1 MPLPGVR
8 HNDKERASG
17 AINNQKPLGRGEKST
32 GRGGRGSATGSE
44 RFGGDYSVN
53 PDCFLRTL
61 PNDAQGKVCISQN
74 QKERVVSYQLKYPWP
89 LTKPRQ
95 RLN

>member
-1 MPLPGVR
+1 MPPLGVR
-8 HNDKERASG
+8 HNAKERASG
-17 AINNQKPLGRGEKST
+17 ATSNQRPRGRGEKST
-32 GRGGRGSATGSE
+32 GRGGRSSATGSG

-61 PNDAQGKVCISQN
+61 PNDAQGKVCISRN
-74 QKERVVSYQLKYPWP
+74 QKERVVSYQVKYPWP

-95 RLN
+95 LLN